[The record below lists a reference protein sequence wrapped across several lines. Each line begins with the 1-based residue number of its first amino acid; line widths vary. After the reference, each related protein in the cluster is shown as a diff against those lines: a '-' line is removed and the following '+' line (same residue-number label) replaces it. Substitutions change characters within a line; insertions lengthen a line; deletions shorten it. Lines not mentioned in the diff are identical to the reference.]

1 MRRVVAKFGGSVIKT
16 PADLNSILSAVKS
29 YTQKPILIVSALY
42 GVTEKLGEIIE
53 KRNFQKENISKI
65 CGFLK
70 EYHFGF
76 IDHNFISGSSKKE
89 AKLRIKIL
97 LLKFEEY
104 LTGLHL
110 IKDIPDFS
118 GFYVKSFGE
127 RLSSQ
132 LISSFLN
139 SKEIKN
145 ILTTPEEIGLFADRC
160 TEDSSVDFAR
170 SENYVNEFLRE
181 DTVYVIPGYYGKIN
195 GTRVALFG
203 KGGSDYTAAAIAKLT
218 DAEYC
223 DLWKDVDGFMTADPK
238 LEKDAKRI
246 DELTYDEA
254 AELSYFG
261 ARIIH
266 PETFGPLK
274 KAKIPLRIFNIKKFA
289 NTGSEARPS
298 TTISCKGIINKTT
311 IKSIT
316 YSNDYS
322 ILRVK
327 GSGVGIHPGIISR
340 ISDSFNRIEINI
352 RSIITTQT
360 SINFLLAS
368 SDMEHG
374 YSSIRNMEL
383 PGVEKIER
391 EEDISLIAAVGT
403 GIRERY
409 GIASKIL
416 SALSER
422 KINIRLITAGASDE
436 AIYFTL
442 KKQECFKAVTALHK
456 QFFKKGGKNER
467 QN

>member
-1 MRRVVAKFGGSVIKT
+1 MNKIVVKFGGS
-16 PADLNSILSAVKS
+16 ILKS
-29 YTQKPILIVSALY
+29 PEDFKNILKGVRSYHQKLIIVVSALY
-42 GVTEKLGEIIE
+42 GVTDMLSNFLSGQVLCREKITDL
-53 KRNFQKENISKI
+53 S
-65 CGFLK
+65 LK
-70 EYHFGF
+70 LKKVHFAF
-76 IDHNFISGSSKKE
+76 IDLNIPQETVAASVKRE
-89 AKLRIKIL
+89 ITDL
-97 LLKFEEY
+97 LENLEEY
-104 LTGLHL
+104 LTGLYL

-118 GFYVKSFGE
+118 RSFIESFGE
-127 RLSSQ
+127 RLSSR
-132 LISSFLN
+132 LLSFLLDYSGIRN
-139 SKEIKN
+139 REA
-145 ILTTPEEIGLFADRC
+145 LPEEIGLYSNNSLYGSGVNFKRSLAPVRKNL
-160 TEDSSVDFAR
+160 
-170 SENYVNEFLRE
+170 SENIN
-181 DTVYVIPGYYGKIN
+181 YVIPGFYGIDS
-195 GTRVALFG
+195 GERVTIFG
-203 KGGSDYTAAAIAKLT
+203 RGGSDYSAAAIAKLT

-289 NTGSEARPS
+289 NTGSEAHPS

-374 YSSIRNMEL
+374 YSAIRTMEL